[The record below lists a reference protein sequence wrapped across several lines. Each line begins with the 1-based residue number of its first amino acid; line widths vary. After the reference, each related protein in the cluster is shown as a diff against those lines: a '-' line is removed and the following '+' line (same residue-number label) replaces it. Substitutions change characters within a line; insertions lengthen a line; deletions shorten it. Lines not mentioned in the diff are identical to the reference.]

1 MLGGE
6 RPFFCII
13 FKNHKL
19 LEVEPFYHISEYK
32 LDRKCFHMIFLGKDL
47 PMEAGMMRK
56 RQCMPKKD
64 VCCVSFLRKKSR
76 YEKWGACTFT
86 PQCLNS

>member
-6 RPFFCII
+6 RPLFCII

-47 PMEAGMMRK
+47 PMEAGMMSK
-56 RQCMPKKD
+56 RRCMPNPIVVGLFDSTILVGGAKKPPP
-64 VCCVSFLRKKSR
+64 
-76 YEKWGACTFT
+76 T
-86 PQCLNS
+86 